1 MKNIEIVITDGV
13 GLRNFAFTDF
23 YKIGV
28 EQGFSIDF
36 WNLTSFDLKALD
48 YQEYKIKNPK
58 LNPFTD
64 LYKQA
69 QTLVELNLNSQKA
82 KDPVYYSYRFPLPY
96 SNFKSALKSIL
107 VRGIVFMN
115 NSQKGLKRI
124 KNNINNCER
133 KTKSYRDSLNKLKK
147 DKPEIVFCTNQRTTM
162 AISLILAARDLN
174 IPTACFIVSWDN
186 LPKGNKFIETDFYF
200 VWSDHMKRE
209 LLYYYPEINDSSVF
223 VTGTPQF
230 EFHYDKS
237 VLVSKDSFFN
247 ENNLDFSK
255 KYICFS
261 GDDFTTSPNDEWY
274 LNDVAEAVKALNDKG
289 HNLGI
294 VFRRCPVDFSNRYDE
309 IIAKHHEVIVCVDPK
324 WKKIGD
330 AWNTILPTKDD
341 LALLMNTI
349 HHTELVINLGSSMV
363 FDYIAFQKP
372 CAFLNY
378 NIPNSKFANWSVEKI
393 YNLIHFRSMPNI
405 NSVFWLSNSDEIA
418 QKIELM
424 LEDEKSV
431 IMESTKQWYEKI
443 NQHEPQKA
451 SERIWEAIQY
461 IIKNES

>member
-1 MKNIEIVITDGV
+1 V
-13 GLRNFAFTDF
+13 
-23 YKIGV
+23 
-28 EQGFSIDF
+28 
-36 WNLTSFDLKALD
+36 
-48 YQEYKIKNPK
+48 
-58 LNPFTD
+58 
-64 LYKQA
+64 
-69 QTLVELNLNSQKA
+69 
-82 KDPVYYSYRFPLPY
+82 
-96 SNFKSALKSIL
+96 KSIL
-107 VRGIVFMN
+107 VRGIVSFN

-133 KTKSYRDSLNKLKK
+133 KTKAYRDSLNKLKT

-209 LLYYYPEINDSSVF
+209 LLYYYPEINESSVF

-230 EFHYDKS
+230 ECHYDTS
-237 VLVSKDSFFN
+237 VLISKEAFFN
-247 ENNLDFSK
+247 EYKLDLSK

-274 LNDVAEAVKALNDKG
+274 LNDVAEAVKDLNNKG
-289 HNLGI
+289 YNLGI
-294 VFRRCPVDFSNRYDE
+294 VFRKCPVDFSNRYDE
-309 IIAKHHEVIVCVDPK
+309 IIERHHDVIVSIDPK
-324 WKKIGD
+324 WKRMGE

-341 LALLMNTI
+341 ITLLMNTV

-363 FDYIAFQKP
+363 FDYIAFHKP

-378 NIPNSKFANWSVEKI
+378 NIPNNKFTDWSVEKI
-393 YNLIHFRSMPNI
+393 YNLVHFRSMPNQ

-418 QKIELM
+418 HKIEIM
-424 LEDEKSV
+424 LKNEKYV
-431 IMESTKQWYEKI
+431 IMESTKKWFEKI

-451 SERIWEAIQY
+451 SERIWDAIHS
-461 IIKNES
+461 ILKK

>member
-28 EQGFSIDF
+28 EQGFSINF
-36 WNLTSFDLKALD
+36 WNLTSFDLNTLD
-48 YQEYKIKNPK
+48 FQEFKIESPK

-69 QTLVELNLNSQKA
+69 QTQVELNLNSQKA
-82 KDPVYYSYRFPLPY
+82 KDLVYNSYRFPLPY

-107 VRGIVFMN
+107 VRGIVSLN
-115 NSQKGLKRI
+115 NSQKGLERI

-133 KTKSYRDSLNKLKK
+133 KTKSYNDSFNKLKK

-162 AISLILAARDLN
+162 AISLILAARDLK

-186 LPKGNKFIETDFYF
+186 LPKGNKFVETDFYF

-209 LLYYYPEINDSSVF
+209 LLYYYPEINESSVF

-230 EFHYDKS
+230 ECHYDRS
-237 VLVSKDSFFN
+237 VLISKEAFFN
-247 ENNLDFSK
+247 EYKLDLSK

-274 LNDVAEAVKALNDKG
+274 LNDVAEAVKILNNKG
-289 HNLGI
+289 YNLGI

-309 IIAKHHEVIVCVDPK
+309 IIERHQGVIVCIDPK
-324 WKKIGD
+324 WKRIGE

-341 LALLMNTI
+341 MTLLMNTI

-363 FDYIAFQKP
+363 FDYIAFHKP

-378 NIPNSKFANWSVEKI
+378 NIPNNKFTDWSVEKI
-393 YNLIHFRSMPNI
+393 YNLIHFRSMPNQ

-418 QKIELM
+418 HKIEIM
-424 LEDEKSV
+424 LENEKYV

-451 SERIWEAIQY
+451 SERIWDAIQS
-461 IIKNES
+461 ILKKEF